1 MCDDVTEAHNEELI
15 NAGVLTRRGFSV
27 MSAAAL
33 AACATTP
40 SDPKAVVERDV
51 EITTPDGVCDAY
63 FVAPAAGKHA
73 AVLVWP
79 DIGGLRPAF
88 REMGKALAQAG
99 YAVLTVN
106 PYYREKKGVVF
117 DATTEQL
124 GQAIGKLRP
133 LMVNATGNPE
143 NTFKDATAFIAWI
156 DKQKEVNTS
165 KGIGTTG
172 YCMGGPLVMR
182 TLATQPNRVK
192 AGCTF
197 HGGGLAVVA
206 ATANANPTSIANS
219 PHLLVPKM
227 QAKAVLI
234 AVAQNDDKNDP
245 TTKDIVKAAFEAQK
259 IPAEVE
265 VYPANHGWCVPDNG
279 AVFNKAE
286 ADRAWGRMLATW
298 QKAGMA

>member
-1 MCDDVTEAHNEELI
+1 MCDDVTEAHNEALI
-15 NAGVLTRRGFSV
+15 KSGVLTRRTF
-27 MSAAAL
+27 SAAGLATTL
-33 AACATTP
+33 AACVSTP
-40 SDPKAVVERDV
+40 TDPKAVVERDV
-51 EITTPDGVCDAY
+51 DITTPDGVCDSY
-63 FVAPAAGKHA
+63 FVAPASGKHA
-73 AVLVWP
+73 AIIVWP

-88 REMGKALAQAG
+88 REMGKALAQSG

-106 PYYREKKGVVF
+106 PFYRSARGVQY
-117 DATTEQL
+117 DATKETIQ
-124 GQAIGKLRP
+124 QAMGRTRAFAGVL
-133 LMVNATGNPE
+133 NASPDNPA
-143 NTFKDATAFIAWI
+143 KDATAFVAWL
-156 DKQKEVNTS
+156 DKQKEVDTG

-182 TLATQPNRVK
+182 TMAAQPNRVK

-197 HGGGLAVVA
+197 HGGGLAVTGGTNELA
-206 ATANANPTSIANS
+206 KANS

-227 QAKAVLI
+227 KAKAVLI
-234 AVAQNDDKNDP
+234 AVAQNDDTTDP
-245 TTKDIVKAAFEAQK
+245 TVKETVKQAFASAS